1 MIKGANKLFE
11 KIYDDVNAIY
21 SYILTSSEIEKLSN
35 NITKIIKVNYS
46 KKNPSINEKDILLI
60 TYADSIKSKK
70 KRPLVILNN
79 FLKNFIKGSINIV
92 HILPYYPSS
101 SDGGF
106 AVTDFFKVDS
116 KYGNWSDL
124 KKISKSYKI
133 MSDIVLNHASSK
145 SIWFKNFLNGKGKG
159 KDYFLCFD
167 KNINTKNVTR
177 ARSHK
182 LIQKFN
188 TIIGKKYVWCTFSK
202 DQVDFDFKNP
212 DVLIVFIKLILF
224 LQNKGIDFFRFDAV
238 AFIWKR
244 LDTSCINLDQTHA
257 IVRLFR
263 TILSFSNKGS
273 KIITET
279 NLPFHENLSYFG
291 NSDEAHIIYN
301 FSLAPLIINTLI
313 KGNSA
318 AFRRWSMSMPPAKDK
333 NCYLNF
339 LATHDGIGI
348 RPLEGIL
355 RDSDLKILLKTLKKF
370 GSKFTY
376 RNAKNNKKVVYEA
389 NISLFDC
396 FSGTVKGKDDYAYKR
411 FYNAHAIMLSFEG
424 LPGLYIH
431 SLFGTKNNFDLFKKT
446 RLNRSINRSSYYYN
460 YLEKILNNN
469 DSHVYKIFKS
479 ILNLIDI
486 RKKQIAFHPNATQ
499 YTLNLGNNFF
509 GIWSQSID
517 KKQSIFG
524 IYNVTNINQ
533 KLNINKLNILSLE
546 NWIDLISLK
555 KLEAKTTVVNFTPYQ
570 FMWITN
576 KNNN

>member
-1 MIKGANKLFE
+1 MIKHANKKFE
-11 KIYDDVNAIY
+11 KIYNDVNAIY
-21 SYILTSSEIEKLSN
+21 SYILTSSEIEKISN
-35 NITKIIKVNYS
+35 NIIKLLKVNYNN
-46 KKNPSINEKDILLI
+46 KNANINEKDILLI
-60 TYADSIKSKK
+60 TYANTIKSKK
-70 KRPLVILNN
+70 NKPLTILNEFLNN
-79 FLKNFIKGSINIV
+79 FIKNSINIV

-133 MSDIVLNHASSK
+133 MSDVVLNHASSQ
-145 SIWFKNFLNGKGKG
+145 SIWFKNFLKGKGKG
-159 KDYFLCFD
+159 KDYFLYYD
-167 KNINTKNVTR
+167 KDINTKNVTR

-182 LIQKFN
+182 LIQKFDTN
-188 TIIGKKYVWCTFSK
+188 KGKKYVWCTFSK

-224 LQNKGIDFFRFDAV
+224 LQNKGINFFRFDAV

-263 TILSFSNKGS
+263 TILSFSNKCS

-291 NSDEAHIIYN
+291 NSDEAQIIYN
-301 FSLAPLIINTLI
+301 FTLAPLIINTLV

-318 AFRRWSMSMPPAKDK
+318 AFRRWSMSMPPAKDN

-355 RDSDLKILLKTLKKF
+355 KETDLKILLKILKKS

-376 RNAKNNKKVVYEA
+376 RNAKNNKKVIYEA

-396 FSGTVKGKDDYAYKR
+396 FSGTIKGKDNYAYKR

-431 SLFGTKNNFDLFKKT
+431 SLFGTKNNFDLLKKT
-446 RLNRSINRSSYYYN
+446 KLNRSINRSSYYYED
-460 YLEKILNNN
+460 LKKILNNTDTHSCKVFRN
-469 DSHVYKIFKS
+469 

-486 RKKQIAFHPNATQ
+486 RKNQIAFHPNATQ

-509 GIWSQSID
+509 GIWRQSIN
-517 KKQSIFG
+517 KNQSIFA
-524 IYNVTNINQ
+524 IYNVTNELQ
-533 KLNINKLNILSLE
+533 KLNTKKINFLSLE
-546 NWIDLISLK
+546 SWVDLVSLQEIDNK
-555 KLEAKTTVVNFTPYQ
+555 KSYLSFSPYQ
-570 FMWITN
+570 FMWISN
-576 KNNN
+576 KY

>member
-1 MIKGANKLFE
+1 MIKHTNKKFE
-11 KIYDDVNAIY
+11 KIYNDVDAIY
-21 SYILTSSEIEKLSN
+21 SYILTPHEIEKLSN
-35 NITKIIKVNYS
+35 NIIKFLKVDYN
-46 KKNPSINEKDILLI
+46 KKNTNINEKDILLI
-60 TYADSIKSKK
+60 TYADTIKSKK
-70 KRPLVILNN
+70 NKPLATLND
-79 FLKNFIKGSINIV
+79 FLKNFIKNSINIV

-106 AVTDFFKVDS
+106 AVTDFFKVNS
-116 KYGNWSDL
+116 KYGNWGDL

-145 SIWFKNFLNGKGKG
+145 SAWFKNFLKGKGKG
-159 KDYFLCFD
+159 KDYFLYYD
-167 KNINTKNVTR
+167 NDINTKNVTR

-182 LIQKFN
+182 LIQKFD
-188 TIIGKKYVWCTFSK
+188 TIKGKKYVWCTFSK

-212 DVLIVFIKLILF
+212 DVLIVFIKLILY
-224 LQNKGIDFFRFDAV
+224 LQNKGTDFFRFDAV

-263 TILSFSNKGS
+263 TILSFSNKYS

-301 FSLAPLIINTLI
+301 FSLAPLIINTLV

-318 AFRRWSMSMPPAKDK
+318 AFRRWSMSIPPAKDN

-355 RDSDLKILLKTLKKF
+355 KEADLKIFLKTLKKF

-376 RNAKNNKKVVYEA
+376 RNTKNNKKVIYEA

-396 FSGTVKGKDDYAYKR
+396 FSGTIKGIDNFAYKR

-431 SLFGTKNNFDLFKKT
+431 SLFGTKNNYESLKKT
-446 RLNRSINRSSYYYN
+446 KLNRSINRSSYYYEHLKN
-460 YLEKILNNN
+460 ILNKT
-469 DSHVYKIFKS
+469 DSHGYKIFRN

-509 GIWSQSID
+509 GIWRQSIN
-517 KKQSIFG
+517 KNQSIFA
-524 IYNVTNINQ
+524 IYNVTNKLQ
-533 KLNINKLNILSLE
+533 KLYTKKINFLSLE
-546 NWIDLISLK
+546 SWVDLVSLQKIDNK
-555 KLEAKTTVVNFTPYQ
+555 KSYLSFSPYQ
-570 FMWITN
+570 FMWISN
-576 KNNN
+576 KY

>member
-1 MIKGANKLFE
+1 MIKHADKKFE
-11 KIYDDVNAIY
+11 KIYNDVNAIY
-21 SYILTSSEIEKLSN
+21 SYILTSSEIEKLSK
-35 NITKIIKVNYS
+35 NIIKILKVNYN
-46 KKNPSINEKDILLI
+46 KKNANINEKDILLI
-60 TYADSIKSKK
+60 TYADTIKSKK
-70 KRPLVILNN
+70 NKPLNVLND
-79 FLKNFIKGSINIV
+79 FLKNFIKNSINIV

-106 AVTDFFKVDS
+106 AVTDFFKVDR

-124 KKISKSYKI
+124 KKISKSYTI

-145 SIWFKNFLNGKGKG
+145 SVWFKNFLKGKGKG
-159 KDYFLCFD
+159 KDFFLYYD
-167 KNINTKNVTR
+167 KDVNTKNVTR

-182 LIQKFN
+182 LIQKFDAIKGN
-188 TIIGKKYVWCTFSK
+188 KYVWCTFSK

-224 LQNKGIDFFRFDAV
+224 LQNKGINFFRFDAV

-263 TILSFSNKGS
+263 TILSFSNKCS

-318 AFRRWSMSMPPAKDK
+318 AFRRWSMSMPPAKG
-333 NCYLNF
+333 NNSYLNF

-355 RDSDLKILLKTLKKF
+355 KEADLKTLLETLKKF

-376 RNAKNNKKVVYEA
+376 RNTKNNKKTIYEA

-396 FSGTVKGKDDYAYKR
+396 FSGTTKGKDNYAYKR

-446 RLNRSINRSSYYYN
+446 KLNRSINRSSYRYED
-460 YLEKILNNN
+460 LKKILNNT
-469 DSHVYKIFKS
+469 DSHGYRIFRN
-479 ILNLIDI
+479 ILNLINI

-509 GIWSQSID
+509 GIWRQSIN
-517 KKQSIFG
+517 KNQSIFA
-524 IYNVTNINQ
+524 IYNITNKLQ
-533 KLNINKLNILSLE
+533 KLNTRKINFLSLE
-546 NWIDLISLK
+546 NWIDLVSFKEIDNK
-555 KLEAKTTVVNFTPYQ
+555 KSYLNFSPYQ
-570 FMWITN
+570 FMWISN
-576 KNNN
+576 KY